1 MRNRILEKAIK
12 KLNSTSFLK
21 SLKPLKMVLKTTSSV
36 KLTLQ
41 NIVSVFLLFIPLE
54 IKNKL
59 IALSYDDEE

>member
-1 MRNRILEKAIK
+1 
-12 KLNSTSFLK
+12 
-21 SLKPLKMVLKTTSSV
+21 MVLKTTSSV